1 MGKNNKKKGG
11 KSKGKSNFANIHNT
25 NTVHSNNK
33 NYYDPEKYPFVS
45 VCTPTYNRRP
55 FMYGMVQCFN
65 HQTYPK
71 ERMEWI
77 IIDDGTDKIEELV
90 QGHPN
95 IKYFKYDKKMSLG
108 VKRNLMHEK
117 SCGEIIVY
125 MDDDDYYPPDR
136 VSHAVQK
143 LQENKEA
150 LCAGSSEIY
159 IWFKHI
165 QKMYQFGPYGENHA
179 TAGTFA
185 FKRKL
190 LEDSRYEE
198 DACLAEEK
206 AFLKDYTV
214 PFVQLDPLK
223 TILVFSHDHNTFDK
237 KKLLDN
243 PHPQVVKESN
253 KPIKMFVKEEHLV
266 QFFTNLDD
274 KLKDYEPGKPRMKPD
289 VLEQMVKIEE
299 KRRKMA
305 EEMCQ
310 AQIVINQ
317 PGKEPQKLNN
327 EQVISLLQQQQQQIL
342 TLQQNG
348 GNSNPIQTGITKN
361 VNGKEIQMSLP
372 EVASLLQ
379 QQQQQIQILQQNG
392 GNINSIQTGITKNVN
407 GKEIQ
412 MTLPEVAS
420 LLQQQ
425 QQHIQMLQSN
435 GNTSTGVFKNQ
446 DGKQVLMTSEEV
458 TILIKQQ
465 QEEIERLKK
474 TLLDLEN
481 NVNYL
486 NKEIL
491 KRENQIFD
499 RDSTILDKNK
509 EIKSLNVEKET
520 TQTNEI
526 EINMDNVEKS
536 ISKTTKNENIFI
548 DIAPL

>member
-1 MGKNNKKKGG
+1 MNQTNNNSEK
-11 KSKGKSNFANIHNT
+11 
-25 NTVHSNNK
+25 
-33 NYYDPEKYPFVS
+33 YYDPEKYPFVS

-77 IIDDGTDKIEELV
+77 IIDDGTDKVEELL

-136 VSHAVQK
+136 VSHAVDK
-143 LQENKEA
+143 LLTHKEA

-243 PHPQVVKESN
+243 PHPQVVKESD

-266 QFFTNLDD
+266 QFFTDLDD

-317 PGKEPQKLNN
+317 PGQEPQKLNN
-327 EQVISLLQQQQQQIL
+327 EQVISLLQQQQQQIQM
-342 TLQQNG
+342 LQQNG
-348 GNSNPIQTGITKN
+348 GNNNSINTGITKN

-491 KRENQIFD
+491 KRESEIFQ
-499 RDSTILDKNK
+499 RDSTILEKNDK
-509 EIKSLNVEKET
+509 IKTLDELKET
-520 TQTNEI
+520 NQSTQEI
-526 EINMDNVEKS
+526 EINMDNVEELVSEKEELVS
-536 ISKTTKNENIFI
+536 EKVEFKQDNMFV
-548 DIAPL
+548 DVAPL